1 MRALFHE
8 CQLPRELPDL
18 DSCGLFSVSE
28 LHGATYNPA
37 LRKMVLRS
45 YRHDV
50 VKPLLLDL
58 DRQHL
63 MESIIEPVPTF
74 GFSLA
79 DLGFYKF
86 ASSGK
91 CLTMPPCPDF
101 SFQFPGMESCADHG
115 GRWPLPLLGK
125 AELPQHI
132 ACPACG
138 KENVSVLHMLG
149 GCSATQ
155 HLYRNF
161 RAQGPSRSSR
171 REFLQHLFGDPCT
184 WQAPQEFVGS
194 CLRRLFADDSLSATG
209 SKLRAVQ
216 TVTGERPAFMALPAE
231 HASSHQASMLAA
243 EHESTVVSLIREGSS
258 VDRVNL
264 ILSYV
269 CMYGQG

>member
-1 MRALFHE
+1 M
-8 CQLPRELPDL
+8 PRELPDL

-58 DRQHL
+58 DKQHL

-74 GFSLA
+74 GFSLV
-79 DLGFYKF
+79 DLGFYEVRLEWEMF
-86 ASSGK
+86 DHASVQTSHFNFRAWS
-91 CLTMPPCPDF
+91 LARIT
-101 SFQFPGMESCADHG
+101 

-138 KENVSVLHMLG
+138 REDVSVLHMLG

-155 HLYRNF
+155 QLYRNF
-161 RAQGPSRSSR
+161 RARGPSRSSR

-184 WQAPQEFVGS
+184 WLASQEFVGS

-209 SKLRAVQ
+209 
-216 TVTGERPAFMALPAE
+216 
-231 HASSHQASMLAA
+231 
-243 EHESTVVSLIREGSS
+243 
-258 VDRVNL
+258 
-264 ILSYV
+264 
-269 CMYGQG
+269 